1 MEDKFSASFDLL
13 VLIKSGARERKP
25 SLAIGIKT
33 RRREG
38 CSNIPAGGNHLFVNI
53 LHPFS

>member
-33 RRREG
+33 RGREG
-38 CSNIPAGGNHLFVNI
+38 GSNIPAGGNHLFVNI